1 MKKYNIFDCSEI
13 IVPEIS
19 DERGNLAV
27 IQGDVIPFEIKR
39 VFFIYDVPQGK
50 SRGGHA
56 HKEQTTILFALNGS
70 LEVVL
75 DDGIQKRTVVLDNP
89 AKGLIL
95 QPGVWSILQNFQTG
109 TVCLAVN
116 SGLYDESDY
125 IRSYDLF
132 LETVVLAQEC

>member
-1 MKKYNIFDCSEI
+1 MS
-13 IVPEIS
+13 VPEIQ

-27 IQGDVIPFEIKR
+27 IQGDIISFDIKR
-39 VFFIYDVPQGK
+39 VFFIYEVPRGK

-95 QPGVWSILQNFQTG
+95 QPGIWSILQNFQTG

-125 IRSYDLF
+125 IRSYDQF
-132 LETVVLAQEC
+132 LEMVALTQEC